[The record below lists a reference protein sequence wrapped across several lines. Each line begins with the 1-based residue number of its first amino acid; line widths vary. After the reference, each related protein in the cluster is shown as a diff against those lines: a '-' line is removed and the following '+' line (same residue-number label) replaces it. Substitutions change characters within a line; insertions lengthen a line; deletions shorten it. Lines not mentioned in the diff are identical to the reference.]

1 MTENKKY
8 KSLEPDELMKRITNK
23 ESFYGSARFFENLG
37 MHLVFDLISFQV
49 KIVTY
54 RQLPAPR

>member
-8 KSLEPDELMKRITNK
+8 QFLAPDELMERIKNN

-49 KIVTY
+49 KIVATNEN
-54 RQLPAPR
+54 